1 MVSKSINALDVK
13 IFEYE
18 YTIYKYGSNGS
29 RYTVRTS
36 QTVCRFQ
43 SQRMNLPSF
52 VLSPES
58 ILDKIE
64 DVFGYYQD
72 IDFRQHPAFSRRYLL
87 TGDNEAAIRKLF
99 TPAVLS
105 HFASKRGRC
114 VEGCRDIFIY
124 YRAGKTIK
132 PHHLRAFLD
141 EGLSA
146 LTLLKRG

>member
-1 MVSKSINALDVK
+1 MISKSINELDVK

-18 YTIYKYGSNGS
+18 YTIYKTGTNGR
-29 RYTVRTS
+29 RYPVQAS
-36 QTVCRFQ
+36 QTVFRFQ
-43 SQRMNLPSF
+43 SQRMNLPGF

-72 IDFRQHPAFSRRYLL
+72 IDFQQHPAFSRRYLL

-114 VEGCRDIFIY
+114 VWLLRCPYCSY
-124 YRAGKTIK
+124 YNRHWISV
-132 PHHLRAFLD
+132 
-141 EGLSA
+141 SA
-146 LTLLKRG
+146 KAIQIIQACC